1 MPCPLTCLMT
11 VSAASRN
18 YVPTRIP
25 PNLQVHTGICF
36 CDARLSPAAEPS
48 APRGRRGWC
57 PPIALFGTSLPRTPS
72 SPVSGK
78 SALLR
83 AFPAPG
89 HDIHASWVSVPT
101 ALTPQAFPGPAW
113 LSPTPAWLPSR
124 ALSTEHS
131 SPIHQVWYARFAGCL
146 TRGGLVSRVRSEAPW
161 RRGTGLSRS

>member
-1 MPCPLTCLMT
+1 MPPDLSHDCVSCISELRPHPHPSQPPGAHWDLLLRCPA
-11 VSAASRN
+11 VSCCRTFSTSGEEG
-18 YVPTRIP
+18 V
-25 PNLQVHTGICF
+25 V
-36 CDARLSPAAEPS
+36 S
-48 APRGRRGWC
+48 
-57 PPIALFGTSLPRTPS
+57 PIALFGTSLHRTPS

-113 LSPTPAWLPSR
+113 LSPTPAWLPSH

-161 RRGTGLSRS
+161 R